1 MTAIRVRPAR
11 SGDWAQ
17 FEGLVAGICLFH
29 GDQPGL
35 TRARFDALACGE
47 NAPIL
52 TLVAETEDGI
62 LAGFVA
68 GFPVFEFQ
76 QGKAGFQVQNLFVAE
91 AFRRERIGEVLMLSI
106 MQQARRLCKAE
117 VFKLGAEDW
126 NEGAINFY
134 KQLGFAENT
143 NAKKDVRLIREI
155 RT

>member
-1 MTAIRVRPAR
+1 MTAIKIRPVR

-35 TRARFDALACGE
+35 TRARFDMLACGE
-47 NAPIL
+47 KAPIL
-52 TLVAETEDGI
+52 TLVAETEEGI

-76 QGKAGFQVQNLFVAE
+76 QGKTGFQVQNLFVAE
-91 AFRRERIGEVLMLSI
+91 NFRRERIGEVLMLSI
-106 MQQARRLCKAE
+106 MQQARRKFGVE
-117 VFKLGAEDW
+117 TVKLGAQDW

-134 KQLGFAENT
+134 KQLGFAENN
-143 NAKKDVRLIREI
+143 NAKKDVRLIREMQ
-155 RT
+155 T